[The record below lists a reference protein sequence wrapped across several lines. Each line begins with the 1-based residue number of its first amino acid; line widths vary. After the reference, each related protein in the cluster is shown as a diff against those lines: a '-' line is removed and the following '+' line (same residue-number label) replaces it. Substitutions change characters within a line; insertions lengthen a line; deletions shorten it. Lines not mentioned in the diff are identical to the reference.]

1 MPGKFKTTIKGYSIS
16 EVNSFVDKVTAEY
29 EALLEKLKV
38 SDEEN
43 KKLKLEL
50 EKYSNIET
58 SLKNALVIADETN
71 RNLRKLTTDESSQIL
86 EDAKKNASRIV
97 NDALIKADKIEA
109 EAENLK
115 RNVDIY
121 KRRMK
126 QMLSE
131 QLEVVDK
138 ITDIIF
144 FTGSYSNT
152 VFLDPLSRE
161 EEEKYIKLLE
171 ENDTN
176 ARNKLIEHN
185 LRLVAHIVKK
195 FDNNIND
202 SDDLISIGTIGLI
215 KGIDSYKSNKNIRLT
230 TYVARCIENEIL
242 MYYRSIK
249 KYQNTVSLND
259 SIGYDKD
266 GNKIMLIDVLK
277 DNHKSLEESL
287 ALKENINLINKYL
300 GKLNSREQEII
311 IKRYGLN
318 NKKAMTQKEIAKN
331 MHISRSYVSRIEKRA
346 ISKILKEFIKN
357 KKIN

>member
-138 ITDIIF
+138 IT
-144 FTGSYSNT
+144 
-152 VFLDPLSRE
+152 E
-161 EEEKYIKLLE
+161 
-171 ENDTN
+171 
-176 ARNKLIEHN
+176 IE
-185 LRLVAHIVKK
+185 
-195 FDNNIND
+195 
-202 SDDLISIGTIGLI
+202 
-215 KGIDSYKSNKNIRLT
+215 Y
-230 TYVARCIENEIL
+230 
-242 MYYRSIK
+242 
-249 KYQNTVSLND
+249 
-259 SIGYDKD
+259 
-266 GNKIMLIDVLK
+266 
-277 DNHKSLEESL
+277 
-287 ALKENINLINKYL
+287 
-300 GKLNSREQEII
+300 
-311 IKRYGLN
+311 
-318 NKKAMTQKEIAKN
+318 
-331 MHISRSYVSRIEKRA
+331 
-346 ISKILKEFIKN
+346 
-357 KKIN
+357 

>member
-115 RNVDIY
+115 RNVEIY
-121 KRRMK
+121 KRRIK
-126 QMLSE
+126 QMLNE

-138 ITDIIF
+138 ITDVE
-144 FTGSYSNT
+144 Y
-152 VFLDPLSRE
+152 
-161 EEEKYIKLLE
+161 
-171 ENDTN
+171 
-176 ARNKLIEHN
+176 
-185 LRLVAHIVKK
+185 
-195 FDNNIND
+195 
-202 SDDLISIGTIGLI
+202 
-215 KGIDSYKSNKNIRLT
+215 
-230 TYVARCIENEIL
+230 
-242 MYYRSIK
+242 
-249 KYQNTVSLND
+249 
-259 SIGYDKD
+259 
-266 GNKIMLIDVLK
+266 
-277 DNHKSLEESL
+277 
-287 ALKENINLINKYL
+287 
-300 GKLNSREQEII
+300 
-311 IKRYGLN
+311 
-318 NKKAMTQKEIAKN
+318 
-331 MHISRSYVSRIEKRA
+331 
-346 ISKILKEFIKN
+346 
-357 KKIN
+357 

>member
-29 EALLEKLKV
+29 EALLEKLKE

-138 ITDIIF
+138 ITDIE
-144 FTGSYSNT
+144 Y
-152 VFLDPLSRE
+152 
-161 EEEKYIKLLE
+161 
-171 ENDTN
+171 
-176 ARNKLIEHN
+176 
-185 LRLVAHIVKK
+185 
-195 FDNNIND
+195 
-202 SDDLISIGTIGLI
+202 
-215 KGIDSYKSNKNIRLT
+215 
-230 TYVARCIENEIL
+230 
-242 MYYRSIK
+242 
-249 KYQNTVSLND
+249 
-259 SIGYDKD
+259 
-266 GNKIMLIDVLK
+266 
-277 DNHKSLEESL
+277 
-287 ALKENINLINKYL
+287 
-300 GKLNSREQEII
+300 
-311 IKRYGLN
+311 
-318 NKKAMTQKEIAKN
+318 
-331 MHISRSYVSRIEKRA
+331 
-346 ISKILKEFIKN
+346 
-357 KKIN
+357 

>member
-50 EKYSNIET
+50 EKYSNIEKKK
-58 SLKNALVIADETN
+58 KNALVIADETN

-138 ITDIIF
+138 ITDIE
-144 FTGSYSNT
+144 Y
-152 VFLDPLSRE
+152 
-161 EEEKYIKLLE
+161 
-171 ENDTN
+171 
-176 ARNKLIEHN
+176 
-185 LRLVAHIVKK
+185 
-195 FDNNIND
+195 
-202 SDDLISIGTIGLI
+202 
-215 KGIDSYKSNKNIRLT
+215 
-230 TYVARCIENEIL
+230 
-242 MYYRSIK
+242 
-249 KYQNTVSLND
+249 
-259 SIGYDKD
+259 
-266 GNKIMLIDVLK
+266 
-277 DNHKSLEESL
+277 
-287 ALKENINLINKYL
+287 
-300 GKLNSREQEII
+300 
-311 IKRYGLN
+311 
-318 NKKAMTQKEIAKN
+318 
-331 MHISRSYVSRIEKRA
+331 
-346 ISKILKEFIKN
+346 
-357 KKIN
+357 

>member
-126 QMLSE
+126 QLLSE

-138 ITDIIF
+138 ITDIV
-144 FTGSYSNT
+144 Y
-152 VFLDPLSRE
+152 
-161 EEEKYIKLLE
+161 
-171 ENDTN
+171 
-176 ARNKLIEHN
+176 
-185 LRLVAHIVKK
+185 
-195 FDNNIND
+195 
-202 SDDLISIGTIGLI
+202 
-215 KGIDSYKSNKNIRLT
+215 
-230 TYVARCIENEIL
+230 
-242 MYYRSIK
+242 
-249 KYQNTVSLND
+249 
-259 SIGYDKD
+259 
-266 GNKIMLIDVLK
+266 
-277 DNHKSLEESL
+277 
-287 ALKENINLINKYL
+287 
-300 GKLNSREQEII
+300 
-311 IKRYGLN
+311 
-318 NKKAMTQKEIAKN
+318 
-331 MHISRSYVSRIEKRA
+331 
-346 ISKILKEFIKN
+346 
-357 KKIN
+357 

>member
-138 ITDIIF
+138 VTDIE
-144 FTGSYSNT
+144 Y
-152 VFLDPLSRE
+152 
-161 EEEKYIKLLE
+161 
-171 ENDTN
+171 
-176 ARNKLIEHN
+176 
-185 LRLVAHIVKK
+185 
-195 FDNNIND
+195 
-202 SDDLISIGTIGLI
+202 
-215 KGIDSYKSNKNIRLT
+215 
-230 TYVARCIENEIL
+230 
-242 MYYRSIK
+242 
-249 KYQNTVSLND
+249 
-259 SIGYDKD
+259 
-266 GNKIMLIDVLK
+266 
-277 DNHKSLEESL
+277 
-287 ALKENINLINKYL
+287 
-300 GKLNSREQEII
+300 
-311 IKRYGLN
+311 
-318 NKKAMTQKEIAKN
+318 
-331 MHISRSYVSRIEKRA
+331 
-346 ISKILKEFIKN
+346 
-357 KKIN
+357 

>member
-138 ITDIIF
+138 ITDIE
-144 FTGSYSNT
+144 Y
-152 VFLDPLSRE
+152 
-161 EEEKYIKLLE
+161 
-171 ENDTN
+171 
-176 ARNKLIEHN
+176 
-185 LRLVAHIVKK
+185 
-195 FDNNIND
+195 
-202 SDDLISIGTIGLI
+202 
-215 KGIDSYKSNKNIRLT
+215 
-230 TYVARCIENEIL
+230 
-242 MYYRSIK
+242 
-249 KYQNTVSLND
+249 
-259 SIGYDKD
+259 
-266 GNKIMLIDVLK
+266 
-277 DNHKSLEESL
+277 
-287 ALKENINLINKYL
+287 
-300 GKLNSREQEII
+300 
-311 IKRYGLN
+311 
-318 NKKAMTQKEIAKN
+318 
-331 MHISRSYVSRIEKRA
+331 
-346 ISKILKEFIKN
+346 
-357 KKIN
+357 

>member
-1 MPGKFKTTIKGYSIS
+1 MPGKFKTTIKGYNIS

-138 ITDIIF
+138 ITDIE
-144 FTGSYSNT
+144 Y
-152 VFLDPLSRE
+152 
-161 EEEKYIKLLE
+161 
-171 ENDTN
+171 
-176 ARNKLIEHN
+176 
-185 LRLVAHIVKK
+185 
-195 FDNNIND
+195 
-202 SDDLISIGTIGLI
+202 
-215 KGIDSYKSNKNIRLT
+215 
-230 TYVARCIENEIL
+230 
-242 MYYRSIK
+242 
-249 KYQNTVSLND
+249 
-259 SIGYDKD
+259 
-266 GNKIMLIDVLK
+266 
-277 DNHKSLEESL
+277 
-287 ALKENINLINKYL
+287 
-300 GKLNSREQEII
+300 
-311 IKRYGLN
+311 
-318 NKKAMTQKEIAKN
+318 
-331 MHISRSYVSRIEKRA
+331 
-346 ISKILKEFIKN
+346 
-357 KKIN
+357 